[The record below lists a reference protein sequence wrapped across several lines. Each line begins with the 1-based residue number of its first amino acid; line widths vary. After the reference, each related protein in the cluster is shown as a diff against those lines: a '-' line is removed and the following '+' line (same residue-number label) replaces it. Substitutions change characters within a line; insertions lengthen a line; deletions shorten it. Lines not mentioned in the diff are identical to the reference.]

1 MNFETEGREND
12 DYSQN
17 TDRSFDT
24 IAKLSQLHPSEPLT
38 NKIGRQ
44 KIVKRKTTDI
54 SIDFRKVKKG
64 ENRAS
69 FLRKS

>member
-1 MNFETEGREND
+1 MNFETAGREND

-24 IAKLSQLHPSEPLT
+24 ITKLPQLHPSEPLT

-44 KIVKRKTTDI
+44 KIVKRKTPDV
-54 SIDFRKVKKG
+54 SIDFRKIKKG